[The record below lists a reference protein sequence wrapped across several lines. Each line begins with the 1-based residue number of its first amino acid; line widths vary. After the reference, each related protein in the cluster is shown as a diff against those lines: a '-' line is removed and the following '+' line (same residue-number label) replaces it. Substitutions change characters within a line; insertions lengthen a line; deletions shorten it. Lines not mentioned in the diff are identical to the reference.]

1 MLWDFYVEESLK
13 FVVFV
18 AFGRDGPI
26 GSYRETF
33 GFISR
38 EESSESA
45 APR

>member
-1 MLWDFYVEESLK
+1 MEESLE

-18 AFGRDGPI
+18 PFGRDGPI

-33 GFISR
+33 GFISK